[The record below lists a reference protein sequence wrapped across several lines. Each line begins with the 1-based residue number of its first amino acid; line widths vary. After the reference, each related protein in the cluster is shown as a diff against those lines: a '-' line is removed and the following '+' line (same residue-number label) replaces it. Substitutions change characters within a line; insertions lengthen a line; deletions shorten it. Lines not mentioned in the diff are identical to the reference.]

1 MGKKYTA
8 FEIKN
13 LFELQFFSSL
23 DYFFAKSMESA
34 FVEKNSVV
42 LVSCALV
49 SKVLSQGHIC
59 LDIKEVSNTIAS
71 VSRNS
76 DVKVQFPESDT
87 WLRALKNSAMVSNT
101 TETPLVL
108 DSNHRLYFAKYFD
121 MQNRLIS
128 NIAQRFSLKTFTIPE
143 SIIDEMLTN
152 HFKGFNQ
159 HILNQKNAVKNAVL
173 NSFTIISGGP
183 GTGKTFIV
191 SIIKKILLS
200 YALKNGFT
208 QPKIICAAPTGKAAS
223 KMDNG
228 STIHSILKPLKN
240 RPGFFYNKNNQ
251 LQIDI
256 LIIDEAS
263 MIDILLLT
271 RLLEAIPTKARVVIL
286 GDIHQ
291 LSSIQAGSVFFDI
304 CSVKNLAPNIFFLEY
319 NFRSKGKTGIEHFSK
334 AINNNDYSSL
344 EYILTSAQ
352 YPDLLFVPFNSPNL
366 PADFIDKY
374 VIKGFKS
381 LLTAATTEIALDVLD
396 NFKIL
401 CAHNSGEYGTLQ
413 INHVCEKILRSAHNF
428 DIDKKPFKKI
438 IMIKIND
445 YKKGLFNGDTG
456 ICLNQKG
463 DSKAFFK
470 GFDKKI
476 KQYQTSDLPDH
487 DTAFAITIHKSQGSE
502 FKIVL
507 IILPDMLSPV
517 LTRQLLYTGVT
528 RAKEKVIIMGDLK
541 IIKKA
546 MGISVKRNS
555 GLTEYL
561 DNALQNAYL

>member
-13 LFELQFFSSL
+13 LFELQFFSNL
-23 DYFFAKSMESA
+23 DYFFAVSMERA
-34 FVEKNSVV
+34 FAEKDPAV

-59 LDIKEVSNTIAS
+59 LDIKGASNTTVS
-71 VSRNS
+71 VLRNS
-76 DVKVQFPESDT
+76 DVKVQFPEFNT
-87 WLRALKNSAMVSNT
+87 WLSALENSAMVSNT

-121 MQNRLIS
+121 MQSRLIF
-128 NIAQRFSLKTFTIPE
+128 NIFQRFSLKTITMSE
-143 SIIDEMLTN
+143 LIIDELLAN
-152 HFKGFNQ
+152 HFTGSDQ

-173 NSFTIISGGP
+173 NNFTIISGGP

-191 SIIKKILLS
+191 SIIKKVLLS
-200 YALKNGFT
+200 YTLKHALEE
-208 QPKIICAAPTGKAAS
+208 PKIICAAPTGKAAS

-240 RPGFFYNKNNQ
+240 RPGFFYNKDN
-251 LQIDI
+251 LLHIDV

-271 RLLEAIPTKARVVIL
+271 RLLEATPTKARVIIL
-286 GDIHQ
+286 GDINQ

-304 CSVKNLAPNIFFLEY
+304 CCVKNLSLNIFFLEY
-319 NFRSKGKTGIEHFSK
+319 NFRSRGKTGIEHFSK
-334 AINNNDYSSL
+334 AITNNDFSSL
-344 EYILTSAQ
+344 ESILTSAK
-352 YPDLLFVPFNSPNL
+352 YPDLLFLPFSGPGL
-366 PADFIDKY
+366 PAGFIDNY
-374 VIKGFKS
+374 IIKGFNS
-381 LLTAATTEIALDVLD
+381 FLNTTTTQAALDVLD

-428 DIDKKPFKKI
+428 DIDNNPFKKI

-456 ICLNQKG
+456 ICLNQKE

-470 GFDKKI
+470 GFDNNI
-476 KQYQTSDLPDH
+476 KQYQASDLPDH

-502 FKIVL
+502 FKTVL

-528 RAKEKVIIMGDLK
+528 RAKEKVIIMGDLN

-546 MGISVKRNS
+546 MDISVKRNS

-561 DNALQNAYL
+561 DRMLQNVYL